1 MVFTLHRYVFR
12 ELTKVFVPAV
22 LALTVILSLGSI
34 LRPIQEYGVGPRQV
48 LDLMLYFLPITLTFV
63 LPMAALFAGTLVYG
77 RLAGDN
83 ELDACKASG
92 VSLLTLVYPGL
103 ALAIIVA
110 ICNLIL
116 SFHVM
121 PVFVHQAEKSFKADA
136 KQILFRN
143 VQRKP
148 YYKLPPDGR
157 YFIYADYANPQ
168 DDTLSGVVVAE
179 LKNDKIEKI
188 ITAQTAKVT
197 FNPSDR
203 FNEVQ
208 ITAYKT
214 DQMDSKD
221 QVWFYAEYLS
231 VTTEFSSL
239 LSDNIKFKKIDE
251 MKRIKSDPMRF
262 YPIAKLARET
272 CAQLTTELLARDI
285 AARIATDSNSRS
297 AGYRL
302 HSGEKLVEFTADG
315 VTVGE
320 RKVELSG
327 NIMVAESDIA
337 TKDPCVFLSE
347 DRSRGR
353 GRCTLRTAKSGKASL
368 HLEGDELTP
377 TLTMDIYNATVDQTG
392 DLRMR
397 YVIRGLVLPNA
408 VDSVISR
415 FQTEDGLLKVEKLA
429 SPALLSSVE
438 DRKGGGLLQKGPSPE
453 LTALQNRLG
462 RKLQSTLAEIE
473 AEVHSRLVFGI
484 GCVSMILIGIGLG
497 ILKKGGHPLTAFGVS
512 CIPAAVLVVCIMSGK
527 QIAAQN
533 VISQSSSGIVFM
545 WAGLVF
551 LSLLAVGIYRRLLK
565 Y

>member
-12 ELTKVFVPAV
+12 ELIKVFVPAV
-22 LALTVILSLGSI
+22 LALMVILSLGSI
-34 LRPIQEYGVGPRQV
+34 LRPVQEYGVGPHQV
-48 LDLMLYFLPITLTFV
+48 LHLMLYFLPITLTFV
-63 LPMAALFAGTLVYG
+63 LPMAALFAGALVYG

-83 ELDACKASG
+83 ELDACRASG
-92 VSLLTLVYPGL
+92 ISLLTLVYPGL
-103 ALAIIVA
+103 AMAIIVA

-121 PVFVHQAEKSFKADA
+121 PVFVRLAEKSLKADA

-157 YFIYADYANPQ
+157 YLIYADYANPQ
-168 DDTLSGVVVAE
+168 NNILSGVVVAE
-179 LKNDKIEKI
+179 VKNDKIEKI

-214 DQMDSKD
+214 DQMGSED

-231 VTTEFSSL
+231 VTTEFGPL
-239 LSDNIKFKKIDE
+239 LSDDIKFKKIDE

-272 CAQLTTELLARDI
+272 YAQLTTELLAQDI
-285 AARIATDSNSRS
+285 AAQIRLWRNDSNLPSG
-297 AGYRL
+297 GYKL
-302 HSGEKLVEFTADG
+302 YSGEKLVEFTANG

-320 RKVELSG
+320 KKVELSG
-327 NIMVAESDIA
+327 DIMVAESDA
-337 TKDPCVFLSE
+337 VAKEPAPAPVF
-347 DRSRGR
+347 DRRHG
-353 GRCTLRTAKSGKASL
+353 GKCTLRTTKNGKALL

-377 TLTMDIYNATVDQTG
+377 TLTMDVYNARVDQTG

-408 VDSVISR
+408 VDSVTSR

-429 SPALLSSVE
+429 LPTF
-438 DRKGGGLLQKGPSPE
+438 GGLLRKGPSPQ
-453 LTALQNRLG
+453 LTALQN
-462 RKLQSTLAEIE
+462 KLRRTIYKTLIVIDAEI
-473 AEVHSRLVFGI
+473 HSRLVFGI

-497 ILKKGGHPLTAFGVS
+497 ILKKGGHLLSAFGVS
-512 CIPAAVLVVCIMSGK
+512 CIPATVLIVCIMSGK
-527 QIAAQN
+527 QIAQN
-533 VISQSSSGIVFM
+533 VISQNISGIVLM
-545 WAGLVF
+545 WAGLAF
-551 LSLLAVGIYRRLLK
+551 LSLLAVGIYHRLLK